1 LVSKDRTI
9 GGIRGRTVID
19 LRGKCVLVTGGSR
32 GIGAAIARAIGG
44 AGGRVLLHYA
54 KDQAAA
60 EAVQAE
66 LGAGN
71 CNLLQADLAEEG
83 AADDLWQR
91 ARAVADRIDVLVNN
105 AGVFDAA
112 PVEAPLAEW
121 QAAWRR
127 VLQINLLSPADLCRA
142 AILDFRDWGGGK
154 IINVSSRAA
163 FRGEA
168 RDQMPY
174 GASKGALITLTKT
187 IARNFASD
195 GVLAFG
201 IAPGFTETD
210 MVTENVDPET
220 IAAVVADIPLGEM
233 AQPEEIGALAAFLC
247 SDAVR
252 HLTGA
257 TFDVNGASYLR

>member
-1 LVSKDRTI
+1 MTGNKPRSA
-9 GGIRGRTVID
+9 
-19 LRGKCVLVTGGSR
+19 LVTGSSR
-32 GIGAAIARAIGG
+32 GIGRATAIRLAANGHRVAINYNTHPEEAEQVVEEIRAAGGSAIAVGG
-44 AGGRVLLHYA
+44 SIAE
-54 KDQAAA
+54 KDS
-60 EAVQAE
+60 
-66 LGAGN
+66 
-71 CNLLQADLAEEG
+71 
-83 AADDLWQR
+83 
-91 ARAVADRIDVLVNN
+91 AVAMIDAAVEANGPIEILVNN

-127 VLQINLLSPADLCRA
+127 VLQINLQSPADICRA
-142 AILDFRDWGGGK
+142 AILDFRDWGGGM
-154 IINVSSRAA
+154 IINLSSRAA

-174 GASKGALITLTKT
+174 GASKGALVTLTKT

-201 IAPGFTETD
+201 IVPGFSETD
-210 MVTENVDPET
+210 MVTENVDPEA